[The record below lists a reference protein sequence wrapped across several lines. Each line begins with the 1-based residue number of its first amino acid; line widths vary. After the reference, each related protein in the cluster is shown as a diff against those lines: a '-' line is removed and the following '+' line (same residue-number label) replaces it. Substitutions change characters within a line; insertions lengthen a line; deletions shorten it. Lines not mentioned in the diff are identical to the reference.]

1 MWIRVRLPHRVGFRK
16 FFSEYMHIKS
26 FEIFLYIYL
35 ELRKPGQQTFC
46 NFSQLPLSNGLFT
59 ELFAYVVFFWFLLW
73 FGLCVDVAVDRI
85 SNFYLPPSPLHH
97 HHHHHFYSYT
107 VKRSGKYTISLPLFL
122 FFSSYPQ
129 FRVTQREILRKRPKN
144 NNKA

>member
-1 MWIRVRLPHRVGFRK
+1 MWIRVRLPHRVGFGK

-59 ELFAYVVFFWFLLW
+59 ELFAYVVFFGSFCGSGFVQMWLQTEFL
-73 FGLCVDVAVDRI
+73 I
-85 SNFYLPPSPLHH
+85 SIYPPPPSSSPSSSLLFIH
-97 HHHHHFYSYT
+97 
-107 VKRSGKYTISLPLFL
+107 GKKIRQIYNIPPSVFIFFMLPTIQGHPTGNFEKK
-122 FFSSYPQ
+122 
-129 FRVTQREILRKRPKN
+129 T
-144 NNKA
+144 

>member
-85 SNFYLPPSPLHH
+85 SNFYLPPSPPFIITIIITSLY
-97 HHHHHFYSYT
+97 HFYSYT

-129 FRVTQREILRKRPKN
+129 FSLKHK
-144 NNKA
+144 

>member
-85 SNFYLPPSPLHH
+85 SNFYLPPPPPPFIITIIITFIHTREKDQANIQYPTLC
-97 HHHHHFYSYT
+97 FYFFHPTHNYLLNTSDSYL
-107 VKRSGKYTISLPLFL
+107 KSAR
-122 FFSSYPQ
+122 
-129 FRVTQREILRKRPKN
+129 
-144 NNKA
+144 A

>member
-85 SNFYLPPSPLHH
+85 SNFYLPPSPPFIITIIITLSLLFIH
-97 HHHHHFYSYT
+97 
-107 VKRSGKYTISLPLFL
+107 GKKIRQIYNIPPSVFIFFILPTILS
-122 FFSSYPQ
+122 
-129 FRVTQREILRKRPKN
+129 
-144 NNKA
+144 

>member
-1 MWIRVRLPHRVGFRK
+1 MWIRVRLPRRVGFRK

-59 ELFAYVVFFWFLLW
+59 ELFAYVVFFGSFCGSGFVQMWLLTEFL
-73 FGLCVDVAVDRI
+73 I
-85 SNFYLPPSPLHH
+85 SIYPPPPSSSPSSSLLFIH
-97 HHHHHFYSYT
+97 
-107 VKRSGKYTISLPLFL
+107 GKKIRQIYNIPPSVFIFFILPTIQGHPTGNFEKK
-122 FFSSYPQ
+122 
-129 FRVTQREILRKRPKN
+129 T
-144 NNKA
+144 

>member
-1 MWIRVRLPHRVGFRK
+1 MWIRVRLPRRVGFRK

-85 SNFYLPPSPLHH
+85 SNFFLPPLPPSSSPSSSLLFIH
-97 HHHHHFYSYT
+97 
-107 VKRSGKYTISLPLFL
+107 GKKIRQIYNIPPSVFIFFILPTIQGHPTGNFEKK
-122 FFSSYPQ
+122 
-129 FRVTQREILRKRPKN
+129 T
-144 NNKA
+144 

>member
-1 MWIRVRLPHRVGFRK
+1 MWIRVRLPRRVGFRK

-59 ELFAYVVFFWFLLW
+59 ELFAYVVFFVPFVVRALCMCMWLQTEFL
-73 FGLCVDVAVDRI
+73 I
-85 SNFYLPPSPLHH
+85 SICPPPPALHH

-107 VKRSGKYTISLPLFL
+107 VKRSGKYTISLPPFL
-122 FFSSYPQ
+122 FFSSYPK
-129 FRVTQREILRKRPKN
+129 LSLKHK
-144 NNKA
+144 

>member
-1 MWIRVRLPHRVGFRK
+1 MWIRVRLPHRVGFGK

-59 ELFAYVVFFWFLLW
+59 ELFAYVVFFGSFCGSGFVQMWLQTEFL
-73 FGLCVDVAVDRI
+73 I
-85 SNFYLPPSPLHH
+85 SIYPPPLHH

-122 FFSSYPQ
+122 FF
-129 FRVTQREILRKRPKN
+129 FILPTIQGHPTGNFEKKT
-144 NNKA
+144 